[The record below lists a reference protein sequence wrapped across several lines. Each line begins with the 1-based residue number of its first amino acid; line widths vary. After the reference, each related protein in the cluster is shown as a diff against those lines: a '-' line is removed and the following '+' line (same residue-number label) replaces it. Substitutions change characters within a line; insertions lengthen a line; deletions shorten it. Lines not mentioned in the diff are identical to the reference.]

1 MVDEHREEFP
11 HPGGRFPTLQC
22 APLRSRGYAGFVF
35 ERPVL
40 IIFHG
45 GTGQGPAERMLANAR
60 IAAATNTARSALA
73 AGFEAVIVATDA
85 LAAFPTDV
93 PGMLLDADE
102 AGSAF
107 DFASRLRGIISRYGL
122 ERPATM
128 GSGSVPLLGVDEFRL
143 VVEQLESRDP
153 RFVTNNFFSAD
164 LTAWT
169 PGSAIEL
176 CAEFSR
182 DNVLPRRLRD
192 DAGLASVVL
201 PRTTAT
207 QFDLDTPSDLAVLS
221 LSEGLPPELAKA
233 AEPAAAAAA
242 RYRAFMPLLC
252 DRTRQV
258 VVAGRVGGSQAWQ
271 YLERETACRV
281 RIFAEERGLATA
293 PAGYQARSILGFL
306 LEEVGPE
313 RFFQRMAELGD
324 GVVIDTRVIEAHLGV
339 EPSREDRFQ
348 SDLLGWEAIEEPFL
362 RHFTKAAAE
371 APMPVLLGGH
381 SLVSGGLMALN
392 DVAWL
397 ENDRRLGL

>member
-1 MVDEHREEFP
+1 M
-11 HPGGRFPTLQC
+11 
-22 APLRSRGYAGFVF
+22 F

-40 IIFHG
+40 VIFHG
-45 GTGQGPAERMLANAR
+45 GTGGGPAERMLASAR
-60 IAAATNTARSALA
+60 IAAARDTARSALA

-85 LAAFPTDV
+85 PEALAPTFP
-93 PGMLLDADE
+93 GLLIDADRP
-102 AGSAF
+102 GDAF
-107 DFASRLRGIISRYGL
+107 DFAARLRGIVARYGL
-122 ERPATM
+122 QKPATM

-143 VVEQLESRDP
+143 VVEQLESREP

-169 PGSAIEL
+169 PGDAIER
-176 CAEFSR
+176 CGDFAR
-182 DNVLPRRLRD
+182 DNLLPRRLRD
-192 DAGLASVVL
+192 DAGLASVIL

-221 LSEGLPPELAKA
+221 LSDGLPPELAEA
-233 AEPAAAAAA
+233 SRPAASAAA

-281 RIFAEERGLATA
+281 RLFAEERGLATA
-293 PAGYQARSILGFL
+293 PSGYRARSVLGFL
-306 LEEVGPE
+306 IEEVGVE

-324 GVVIDTRVIEAHLGV
+324 GAVIDTRVIEAHLGV

-348 SDLLGWEAIEEPFL
+348 SDLLAWESIEEPFL
-362 RHFTKAAAE
+362 RRFTRAAAE
-371 APMPVLLGGH
+371 APIPVLLGGH

-392 DVAWL
+392 DVAWA

>member
-1 MVDEHREEFP
+1 
-11 HPGGRFPTLQC
+11 
-22 APLRSRGYAGFVF
+22 VF
-35 ERPVL
+35 DRPVL
-40 IIFHG
+40 VIFHG
-45 GTGQGPAERMLANAR
+45 GTGQGAAERMLARAR
-60 IAAATNTARSALA
+60 VAAARETARSALV
-73 AGFEAVIVATDA
+73 AGFEAVIVATDDA
-85 LAAFPTDV
+85 PAFGSEI
-93 PGMLLDADE
+93 PGMLFDADRPGE
-102 AGSAF
+102 PF
-107 DFASRLRGIISRYGL
+107 DYAARLRGIVARYGL
-122 ERPATM
+122 QRPAVM

-143 VVEQLESRDP
+143 VVEQLDSRDP

-169 PGSAIEL
+169 PGEAIER
-176 CAEFSR
+176 CGPFER
-182 DNVLPRRLRD
+182 DNILPRRLRD

-221 LSEGLPPELAKA
+221 LSESLGPELAEA
-233 AEPAAAAAA
+233 AQPAAAAAA

-281 RIFAEERGLATA
+281 RLFAEERGLATA
-293 PAGYQARSILGFL
+293 PPGYQARSLLGFL
-306 LEEVGPE
+306 IEEVGVE

-324 GVVIDTRVIEAHLGV
+324 GAVIDTRVIEAHLGL

-348 SDLLGWEAIEEPFL
+348 SDLLAWQTIEDAFL
-362 RHFTKAAAE
+362 RRFTKAAAE
-371 APMPVLLGGH
+371 APIPVLLGGH

-392 DVAWL
+392 DIAWL